1 MKDLRQKVAYLHGL
15 AEGLEIDDGSKEG
28 RVLTQIIDVLGEI
41 AEAVTNVQNA
51 HDELEGYVEDID
63 EDLSQLEEDYYCDE
77 ENDEMSFVQVECPN
91 CGETVFFEEELAEDD
106 TVELTCPSCGEVIN
120 EEDQLT
126 YDDEMGFK
134 GEKEKEPQEPQ

>member
-28 RVLTQIIDVLGEI
+28 KVLTQIIDVLGEI

-51 HDELEGYVEDID
+51 HEELEEYVEDID
-63 EDLSQLEEDYYCDE
+63 EDLSLEEDYYCDE
-77 ENDEMSFVQVECPN
+77 EDEEMTFVQVECPN
-91 CGETVFFEEELAEDD
+91 CGETVFFEKELAEDD
-106 TVELTCPSCGEVIN
+106 TVELTCPSCGETIGD
-120 EEDQLT
+120 EERLT

-134 GEKEKEPQEPQ
+134 EEKEKETKEPQ